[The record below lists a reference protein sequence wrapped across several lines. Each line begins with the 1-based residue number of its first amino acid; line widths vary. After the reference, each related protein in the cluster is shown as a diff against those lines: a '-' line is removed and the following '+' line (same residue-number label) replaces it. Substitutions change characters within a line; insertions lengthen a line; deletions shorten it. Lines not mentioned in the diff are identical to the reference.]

1 MPQHRTTRPPEQP
14 SAPDPATDTAPAPA
28 PRTGPVVRVVR
39 GAASEEELAALTAV
53 LLARAAGRDRAAG
66 RHDGPGRPLT
76 AARWS
81 RLERRPYYRSPLSWR
96 LDP

>member
-1 MPQHRTTRPPEQP
+1 MPDHLSAPLPEQLTAVP
-14 SAPDPATDTAPAPA
+14 AAVRTDP
-28 PRTGPVVRVVR
+28 VIRVVR

-53 LLARAAGRDRAAG
+53 LLARAAGHDRAPG
-66 RHDGPGRPLT
+66 HHDGPGRPFT

-96 LDP
+96 LEP